1 MHVKLI
7 LPNTYVD
14 RGALVG
20 LPLFYL
26 AGPIRGAD
34 DWQAKAIQML
44 DEHYRGNCAV
54 VNPSRYDETHPLY
67 GCKAEGD
74 ENVFRRQTDWE
85 HYYMSEAS
93 GHGCLIFWL
102 PCESRENPRPRADGP
117 YAQDTY
123 GELGYWRAMLE
134 VSERGG
140 TLRPMMV
147 IGAEFGFH
155 GFKKLQRDFA
165 RAVDAPFEI
174 RTTLYSVVHEAIRIA
189 NLSHH

>member
-7 LPNTYVD
+7 LPKTYVD
-14 RGALVG
+14 RGALAG

-67 GCKAEGD
+67 GHKAYGD
-74 ENVFRRQTDWE
+74 EKTFSHQTNWE
-85 HYYMSEAS
+85 NYYMTEAA

-134 VSERGG
+134 ISERGG
-140 TLRPMMV
+140 TLRPMV
-147 IGAEFGFH
+147 SIGAEFAFPGL
-155 GFKKLQRDFA
+155 KKLWRDLD
-165 RAVDAPFEI
+165 RAVAGSF
-174 RTTLYSVVHEAIRIA
+174 SVQSSLQDTVKEAVRLA
-189 NLSHH
+189 RLSL